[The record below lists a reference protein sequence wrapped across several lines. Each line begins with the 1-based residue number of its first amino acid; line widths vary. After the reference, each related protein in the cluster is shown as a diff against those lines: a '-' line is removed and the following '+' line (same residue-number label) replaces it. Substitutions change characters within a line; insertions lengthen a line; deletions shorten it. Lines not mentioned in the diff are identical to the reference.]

1 MTGMIG
7 VEQVEEH
14 EDGSA
19 TYQFH
24 LDNNC
29 AKLLQEEG
37 LKLVLYCAAA
47 KLDLQVVYDF
57 IEDHIRQQK
66 EELTEYVFGV
76 QDGETISPMTEE
88 ERKRAK
94 EKEKANN
101 VWRKCVSCGG
111 PAQDKFCGFCLEE
124 E

>member
-37 LKLVLYCAAA
+37 LRLVLYCAAA

-57 IEDHIRQQK
+57 IEDHIRY
-66 EELTEYVFGV
+66 EA
-76 QDGETISPMTEE
+76 D
-88 ERKRAK
+88 
-94 EKEKANN
+94 
-101 VWRKCVSCGG
+101 
-111 PAQDKFCGFCLEE
+111 DKTT
-124 E
+124 